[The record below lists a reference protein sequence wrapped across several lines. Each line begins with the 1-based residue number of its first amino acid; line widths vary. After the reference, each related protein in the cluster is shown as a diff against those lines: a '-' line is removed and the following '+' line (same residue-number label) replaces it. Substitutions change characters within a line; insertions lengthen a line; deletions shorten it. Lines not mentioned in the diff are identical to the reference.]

1 MPIRLLGAQVIK
13 IVMLPDIKERM
24 AVLGFEPVPGESFS
38 KSGRKLPNGQKLSE
52 RPFRETAGPS
62 RNSDFMSTRPRWGGG
77 DDREQRSGSLCTKRS
92 VQRCTNSCSRTRVQ
106 TGETF
111 EKSRT
116 S

>member
-62 RNSDFMSTRPRWGGG
+62 RNSDFMSTRPRWGAGG
-77 DDREQRSGSLCTKRS
+77 RSRAALGVALYKTLCAALYKFLQS
-92 VQRCTNSCSRTRVQ
+92 DACTNRRNV
-106 TGETF
+106 
-111 EKSRT
+111 
-116 S
+116 